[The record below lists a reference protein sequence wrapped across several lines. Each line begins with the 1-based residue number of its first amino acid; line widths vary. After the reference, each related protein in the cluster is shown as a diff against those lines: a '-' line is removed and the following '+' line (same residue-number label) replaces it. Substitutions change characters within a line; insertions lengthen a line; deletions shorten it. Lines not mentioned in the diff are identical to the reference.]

1 MMVLEEKRK
10 EGNAMSII
18 LNVLKCKDK
27 ETVP

>member
-10 EGNAMSII
+10 EDNAMSII